1 MKREQV
7 IATLRAHEAELKS
20 AGILRLALFGS
31 VARGQEGNDVDLLA
45 TFDEA
50 QRLSLIDVVGLEQ
63 RLEQLLGAQVDLIQ
77 EGTLKEGLRERVEQ
91 ELVRAF

>member
-7 IATLRAHEAELKS
+7 IATLQAHEAELKS

-31 VARGQEGNDVDLLA
+31 VARGQDGNDVDLLA

-77 EGTLKEGLRERVEQ
+77 DGTLKEGLRERVEQ